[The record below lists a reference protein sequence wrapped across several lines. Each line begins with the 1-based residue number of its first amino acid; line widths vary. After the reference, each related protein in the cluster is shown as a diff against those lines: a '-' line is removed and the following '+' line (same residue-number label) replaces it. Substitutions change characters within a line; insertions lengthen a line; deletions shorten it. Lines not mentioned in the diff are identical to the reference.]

1 MGKGSQYQLKYTLK
15 LQYSGTNYEG
25 WQIQKTGRTV
35 QAEIEK
41 ALRIYLKR
49 DIRIASS
56 GRTDTGVHAL
66 EQYASFEFCEELNL
80 QRLCIALNGILD
92 RDVSVKNA
100 HQMKDD
106 FHARYSAV
114 AREYKYKIYNSQLRS
129 PFMNYSSM
137 WVNNKLDVSRMN
149 ELLSALKGEH
159 DFASFCKKKSANENT
174 NRTIYEIKATKKD
187 EWIHI
192 NIIGNAFLHNMIRI
206 MIGTVVEIVTKDGS
220 KNEIELILEKKD
232 REYAGKTAPPYG
244 LYLASV
250 FYGEDVEVIKSA
262 FGDDIKRLNYR
273 RY

>member
-1 MGKGSQYQLKYTLK
+1 MTFMR
-15 LQYSGTNYEG
+15 GTG
-25 WQIQKTGRTV
+25 
-35 QAEIEK
+35 
-41 ALRIYLKR
+41 
-49 DIRIASS
+49 
-56 GRTDTGVHAL
+56 
-66 EQYASFEFCEELNL
+66 
-80 QRLCIALNGILD
+80 
-92 RDVSVKNA
+92 
-100 HQMKDD
+100 
-106 FHARYSAV
+106 AV

-250 FYGEDVEVIKSA
+250 FYERMLKLLRAHSVMILNGLIT
-262 FGDDIKRLNYR
+262 GDINYCLTKGS
-273 RY
+273 